1 MADSDALQLI
11 AEEFVRSLPERMD
24 GVDAAYLA
32 LKQDSSNSDS
42 MNDLYHKVHNLAG
55 SSGTFGFKQFSDLA
69 RTILNIL
76 EPAIKGE
83 VQLDDQIVNSVG
95 PQLAELAKE
104 AATPVQIEDWL

>member
-24 GVDAAYLA
+24 DVDAAYLA
-32 LKQDSSNSDS
+32 LKQDSSNSDL
-42 MNDLYHKVHNLAG
+42 MNDLYHKVHNLPG
-55 SSGTFGFKQFSDLA
+55 SSGTFGFRQFSDLA

>member
-24 GVDAAYLA
+24 DVDAAYLA
-32 LKQDSSNSDS
+32 LKQDSSNSDL

-55 SSGTFGFKQFSDLA
+55 SSGTFGFRQFSDLA